1 MDQEFNEL
9 AGRDDALYRAL
20 GLLVRH
26 LHIKGVIDI
35 SALLSD
41 MQALAAEIDP
51 AEPQTAQCQQSLRQI
66 AGSFGTERS
75 LWDEARAVHQLFQP
89 GRAQSVQ

>member
-1 MDQEFNEL
+1 MHEFNEL

-26 LHIKGVIDI
+26 LHIRDAIDI

-41 MQALAAEIDP
+41 MHALAQELDQVQ
-51 AEPQTAQCQQSLRQI
+51 PQAAQCRESLLQI
-66 AGSFGTERS
+66 AGSWHRERS
-75 LWDEARAVHQLFQP
+75 LWDEARAVHQLYAPQ
-89 GRAQSVQ
+89 GAMDD